1 MQRRTFL
8 ISVLA
13 MPAAPAFAQTPGPS
27 PEQILRDLYALYKPV
42 GMAPYPDVRPQRL
55 MTTELAVLYTVGS
68 TEPDNNLPPL
78 DWDIFVNGQDFGVT
92 RLKLKRDVGT
102 VTAKF
107 DNLGEATTIYF
118 DFIATPDGW
127 RIDNVRYPDDENGP
141 GFDLRRFVHLLI
153 ATPASDPE
161 PASTIVRYYRPM
173 MEQSPGSGD
182 EPFMP
187 FTAEL
192 EAQYDKAVQD
202 SPDGEMPLI
211 DWDIFVSGQDARIE
225 YVYVVASDK
234 DTPGE
239 QTVTAF
245 FANMGTATAVIY
257 DFVKQADGW
266 RIRDVRY
273 PENETFPQGFS
284 LTAYIEN
291 DGVVGLEP

>member
-1 MQRRTFL
+1 MLRRTFL
-8 ISVLA
+8 ISALALSAAPVLA
-13 MPAAPAFAQTPGPS
+13 ATPGPA
-27 PEQILRDLYALYKPV
+27 PEQIIRDLYALYKPV
-42 GMAPYPDVRPQRL
+42 GMDVYPDVKPQRL
-55 MTTELAVLYTVGS
+55 MTTELAVLYTAGA
-68 TEPDNNLPPL
+68 TEPDNNIPPL

-92 RLKLKRDVGT
+92 RLKVKREGDV

-107 DNLGEATTIYF
+107 DNLGEATTVFY
-118 DFIATPDGW
+118 DFVATPEGW

-141 GFDLRRFVHLLI
+141 GFDLRHFAHLLL

-161 PASTIVRYYRPM
+161 PGSTIVRYYAPM
-173 MEQSPGSGD
+173 MEPSASSTD
-182 EPFMP
+182 EPYMP
-187 FTAEL
+187 FTTEL

-202 SPDGEMPLI
+202 RPDGEMPLI

-225 YVYVVASDK
+225 YVYVLATDK
-234 DTPGE
+234 DAPDQ

-245 FANMGTATAVIY
+245 FANMGKATAVIY
-257 DFVKQADGW
+257 DFVKQPEGW
-266 RIRDVRY
+266 RISDVRY